1 MQGWVPDFIGTDA
14 LLPRAGTTGGNNASG
29 GLLDLARAPALVLSS
44 SSSGNWTGGAGAAFL
59 RPEGSVSTGLQSP
72 ASLEGALLAD

>member
-1 MQGWVPDFIGTDA
+1 MPDFIGTDA